1 MLHYDD
7 MISLPV
13 PALGLSVVGS
23 VVDVTRTVLG
33 RTLGT
38 AEFAISIPGRVE
50 SLLDDAESLI
60 GSVES
65 LIRRIETVVT
75 DATDIVE
82 GAAVAVAQA
91 TQVIASTIGVVEEA
105 ADAVTRATEIIDSTG
120 GVVRDATAV
129 ASDARV
135 VVESAGRS
143 SDAAAELL
151 DTYRPLADRA
161 GPLATQFVE
170 EFSPAELRAA
180 IRLIDR
186 LPEITERVDAVL
198 PIMATL
204 DTVSPEIHELLL
216 VAKDVRQA
224 IVGVPGFNFL
234 RRRGEEKEIHG
245 DD

>member
-1 MLHYDD
+1 

-13 PALGLSVVGS
+13 PALGLSVAGS
-23 VVDVTRTVLG
+23 IVDVTRTVLG
-33 RTLGT
+33 RTRET
-38 AEFAISIPGRVE
+38 AEFALSLPARVE
-50 SLLDDAESLI
+50 SLLGEAESLI

-65 LIRRIETVVT
+65 LIRRIDSVVT

-82 GAAVAVAQA
+82 GASVAVAQA

-120 GVVRDATAV
+120 GVVRDATVV
-129 ASDARV
+129 AADARV

-143 SDAAAELL
+143 TDAAGELL
-151 DTYRPLADRA
+151 ETYKPLAERA
-161 GPLATQFVE
+161 APLATQFVE
-170 EFSPAELRAA
+170 EFSPEELRAA
-180 IRLIDR
+180 IKLIDR
-186 LPEITERVDAVL
+186 LPEITDRVDSVL